1 MYNPSHFREERLPVL
16 HAAIRQTRLCS
27 LVTLCSDG
35 LEASHIPI
43 LLEAE
48 EGAHGTLYGHLAR
61 TNPQWKQTDKGMA
74 ALALFVGPDAYVSP
88 SWYAAKA
95 EHGKVVPTWNFVT
108 VHARGTIEF
117 FDDRARLLPLVTK
130 LTDKH
135 EGKRADPWAVSD
147 APADFIDGFLK
158 AIVGF
163 RLPIDKIEGK
173 WKLSQNRSEADQRGV
188 IAGLN
193 AEGNYADKAVA
204 DLMGKRP

>member
-16 HAAIRQTRLCS
+16 HEAIRQTRLCS

-35 LEASHIPI
+35 LEASHIPV

-48 EGAHGTLYGHLAR
+48 EGPNGTLYGHLAR
-61 TNPQWKQTDKGMA
+61 ANQQWKQTDKGVA
-74 ALALFVGPDAYVSP
+74 ALALFVGPDAYISP

-108 VHARGTIEF
+108 VHARGDIEF
-117 FDDRARLLPLVTK
+117 FDDRDRLLPLVTK
-130 LTDKH
+130 LTDRH

-163 RLPIDKIEGK
+163 RLPIAKIEGK
-173 WKLSQNRSEADQRGV
+173 WKLSQNRSEADRRGV
-188 IAGLN
+188 VAGLN
-193 AEGNYADKAVA
+193 AEGDMADKAIA
-204 DLMGKRP
+204 ELMARPS